1 MAFFD
6 KRIETAS
13 RKDLECHQF
22 SRLKGMLEKVTTS
35 SGFYR
40 EKYKKAGVDI
50 RSIRSIDDIKMLPFT
65 EKKEFE
71 SDQISNP
78 LFGTT
83 LTEPL
88 ENYVQYHQT
97 TGTTGKP
104 LKMLDTKESWEWRT
118 RCCCYILSAAGITNK
133 DTILFAFNFGPYTA
147 FWVLYEGAYKTG
159 CLIIPTGGWSTE
171 QRVEC
176 ILDNR
181 VSVVAGTPTYVLR
194 LAAAAK
200 EMKLDLRSSSVH
212 TLMLSGERGAMDPR
226 MRGKIESDWNA
237 RCYDYIG
244 LTEVGTWGF
253 QCEQSKSTAH
263 IMESEFIAEIIDPRT
278 SEYVRPGEEGE
289 LVLTN
294 LGRTCNP
301 AIRFRTHDIVK
312 ASEEDCKCGRTF
324 RVLEEGILRRQ
335 DEMVKI
341 RGINIFPSSVG
352 LVVERHL
359 DSGHEYQ
366 IVAFRADDRD
376 EIKIILERSGTKEE
390 WSAWSGALAADLKRG
405 FNLTFKIEVV
415 EKGKLPR
422 YEYKAKRFV
431 DQRGK

>member
-6 KRIETAS
+6 ERIETAN
-13 RKDLECHQF
+13 RKDLESHQF
-22 SRLKGMLEKVTTS
+22 SRLKGMLEKVTAS
-35 SGFYR
+35 GGFYR
-40 EKYKKAGVDI
+40 EKYEKAGVDI
-50 RSIRSIDDIKMLPFT
+50 RVIRSIGDIRKLPFT

-71 SDQISNP
+71 GDQVSNP

-104 LKMLDTKESWEWRT
+104 LRMLDTKESWDWRA
-118 RCCCYILSAAGITNK
+118 RCCCYILTAAGVTRK

-159 CLIIPTGGWSTE
+159 CLIIPTGGWTTE

-176 ILDNR
+176 ILENQ

-194 LAAAAK
+194 LAAVAK
-200 EMKLDLRSSSVH
+200 EMGLDLRNSNVH
-212 TLMLSGERGAMDPR
+212 TLMLSGERGAMDPG
-226 MRGKIESDWNA
+226 MRGKIESAWDA

-253 QCEQSKSTAH
+253 QCDRSKSTAH

-278 SEYVRPGEEGE
+278 GEYVRPGEEGE

-301 AIRFRTHDIVK
+301 AIRFRSHDIVK
-312 ASEEDCKCGRTF
+312 ASPEACKCGRTF
-324 RVLEEGILRRQ
+324 TVLEGGILGRQ

-341 RGINIFPSSVG
+341 RGINLFPSSVG
-352 LVVERHL
+352 LIVERHL
-359 DSGHEYQ
+359 DPGYEYQ
-366 IVAFRADDRD
+366 IIAFREKDRD
-376 EIKIILERSGTKEE
+376 EMKIVLEGTGTKEDWNNLRSSLE
-390 WSAWSGALAADLKRG
+390 ADLKKG